1 MSFSKDVKNE
11 LARVPME
18 DMDILHAELAAYI
31 RTCGVV
37 KLTESLKIGLSFQTE
52 NASVARRILSA
63 YKRVYGREVEV
74 SATQNM
80 LLKKNKQYKISLA
93 DEGSV
98 KSLLMDSDF
107 LRPENVFQMEY
118 SVDPSLLR
126 TSEAVRAYI
135 RASFLGAGSVTAPNK
150 RYHLEFITHDE
161 THGKDLIKWLER
173 SHIQAKG
180 VFRKDDYIVYLKE
193 AEKISDL
200 LAFMGAGQS
209 VLQFESARV
218 VKDVRNNVNRLVNCE
233 TANLSKTVNASTRQM
248 RDLETIENHMGLKRL
263 PDDLRRV
270 AEARIKDPEATL
282 AEIGESMD
290 PEMSKSGVNH
300 RFKKLHEL
308 AEKLRGV

>member
-18 DMDILHAELAAYI
+18 DMAVLHAELAAYI

-93 DEGSV
+93 DEGEV

-107 LRPENVFQMEY
+107 LRPENVFQMQY

-135 RASFLGAGSVTAPNK
+135 RASFLGAGSVTSPNK

-161 THGKDLIKWLER
+161 AHGRDLIKWLRR
-173 SHIQAKG
+173 SHIEAKG
-180 VFRKDDYIVYLKE
+180 VVRKDDYIVYLKE

-248 RDLETIENHMGLKRL
+248 RDLATIESRIGIKRL
-263 PDDLRRV
+263 PEDLRRI
-270 AEARIKDPEATL
+270 AEARINDPEATL

-308 AEKLRGV
+308 AEKLRGD

>member
-18 DMDILHAELAAYI
+18 DMAVLHAELAAYI

-37 KLTESLKIGLSFQTE
+37 KLTEGLKIGLSFQTE

-93 DEGSV
+93 DEGEV

-107 LRPENVFQMEY
+107 LRPENVFQMQY

-135 RASFLGAGSVTAPNK
+135 RASFLGAGSVTSPNK

-161 THGKDLIKWLER
+161 AHGRDLIKWLRR
-173 SHIQAKG
+173 SHIEAKG
-180 VFRKDDYIVYLKE
+180 VVRKDDYIVYLKE

-248 RDLETIENHMGLKRL
+248 RDLATIESRIGIKRL
-263 PDDLRRV
+263 PEDLRRI
-270 AEARIKDPEATL
+270 AEARINDPEATL
-282 AEIGESMD
+282 AEIGKSMD

-300 RFKKLHEL
+300 RFKKLHAL
-308 AEKLRGV
+308 AEKLRGD

>member
-18 DMDILHAELAAYI
+18 DMAVLHAELAAYI

-93 DEGSV
+93 DEGEV

-107 LRPENVFQMEY
+107 LRPENVFQMQY

-135 RASFLGAGSVTAPNK
+135 RASFLGAGSVTSPNK

-161 THGKDLIKWLER
+161 AHGRDLIKWLRR
-173 SHIQAKG
+173 SHIEAKG
-180 VFRKDDYIVYLKE
+180 VVRKDDYIVYLKE

-248 RDLETIENHMGLKRL
+248 RDLATIESRIGIKRL
-263 PDDLRRV
+263 PEDLRRI
-270 AEARIKDPEATL
+270 AEARINDPEATL
-282 AEIGESMD
+282 AEIGKSMD

-308 AEKLRGV
+308 AEKLRGD

>member
-18 DMDILHAELAAYI
+18 DMAVLHAELAAYI

-93 DEGSV
+93 DEGEV

-107 LRPENVFQMEY
+107 LRSENVFQMQY

-135 RASFLGAGSVTAPNK
+135 RASFLGAGSVTSPNK

-161 THGKDLIKWLER
+161 AHGRDLIKWLRR
-173 SHIQAKG
+173 SHIEAKG
-180 VFRKDDYIVYLKE
+180 VVRKDDYIVYLKE

-248 RDLETIENHMGLKRL
+248 RDLATIESRIGIKRL
-263 PDDLRRV
+263 PEDLRRI
-270 AEARIKDPEATL
+270 AEARINDPEATL
-282 AEIGESMD
+282 AEIGKSMD

-300 RFKKLHEL
+300 RFKKLHAL
-308 AEKLRGV
+308 AEKLRGD